1 MSGIGK
7 SYFSINYASN
17 GSILD
22 NNNKELIT
30 FDVNSGATNN
40 LQITNNST
48 GSNVSIDV
56 IGDDTD
62 IGLNLNPKGH
72 GKVNILGSASNT
84 GGIRFYGIGDN
95 KEAANHV
102 GLTVSPSLNEDIT
115 FTLPTSD
122 GTSGQVIQTDGSGAL
137 SFTTVSGG
145 GGTPGGDPN
154 EIQFNSGGSSFGGV
168 TNVTTDGNDLTIS
181 SSGSL
186 KFNDSDERI
195 SSDGDNLSIF
205 AGTNM
210 NLTATGGSINLSAN
224 SGSSSVVLD
233 NGTYLEFAGSSGGE
247 DIRADSSELTI
258 RATNDINLSP
268 GTNVNIPASKGLTFG
283 DDGENII
290 GDGTDLTVTSSN
302 LLNLT
307 PGSASNVV
315 ITQGTFCVSTETV
328 SHSGLST
335 TDSDPTAKV
344 VSTSVTL
351 FDLDNNNDYYVSYNA
366 QTGNVAGQLWH
377 VFFDNND
384 AILATIRV
392 DFGNNKLAS
401 GSGLARYLTFNTNGQ
416 SASLIYM
423 GNAWRI
429 INTGAVVS

>member
-95 KEAANHV
+95 KEATNHV
-102 GLTVSPSLNEDIT
+102 GLTVSASLDEDIT

-145 GGTPGGDPN
+145 GTPEGSDTY
-154 EIQFNSGGSSFGGV
+154 IQFNEGGSSFGASS
-168 TNVTTDGNDLTIS
+168 NLIWDDINIKLGNGNGIAFVNDTEKISGSGTDLTIDS
-181 SSGSL
+181 A
-186 KFNDSDERI
+186 NDI
-195 SSDGDNLSIF
+195 
-205 AGTNM
+205 
-210 NLTATGGSINLSAN
+210 NLTAIGSVVIPDTIPLEFGSAN
-224 SGSSSVVLD
+224 ENIVSGSSSLTI
-233 NGTYLEFAGSSGGE
+233 NSAANINLTAGSNY
-247 DIRADSSELTI
+247 D
-258 RATNDINLSP
+258 
-268 GTNVNIPASKGLTFG
+268 VKIPSNRGLIFG
-283 DDGENII
+283 DDGEKIEGN
-290 GDGTDLTVTSSN
+290 GTDLTVTSSN

-328 SHSGLST
+328 TNSGLSV
-335 TDSDPTAKV
+335 SSGSPTPKV

-351 FDLDNNNDYYVSYNA
+351 FDLGANNDYFVSYNA

-384 AILATIRV
+384 ATLATIRV
-392 DFGNNKLAS
+392 DFGANKLAS
-401 GSGLARYLTFNTNGQ
+401 GSGLAQYLTFNTNGQ

-423 GNAWRI
+423 GDAWRI
-429 INTGAVVS
+429 INTGAVVT

>member
-145 GGTPGGDPN
+145 GGGTPGGN
-154 EIQFNSGGSSFGGV
+154 NTEIQYNDNGSFEGLTSF
-168 TNVTTDGNDLTIS
+168 TTDGTNLILTSGTELQFVDTNEKIS
-181 SSGSL
+181 G
-186 KFNDSDERI
+186 N
-195 SSDGDNLSIF
+195 
-205 AGTNM
+205 GTNLTVNSGNDI
-210 NLTATGGSINLSAN
+210 NLTAIGSVVIPDTIPLEFGSVNEN
-224 SGSSSVVLD
+224 IVSGSSS
-233 NGTYLEFAGSSGGE
+233 
-247 DIRADSSELTI
+247 LTI
-258 RATNDINLSP
+258 NSATNINLTA
-268 GTNVNIPASKGLTFG
+268 GLNYDVKIPSNRGLIFG
-283 DDGENII
+283 DDGEKIEGN
-290 GDGTDLTVTSSN
+290 GTDLTVTSSN

-328 SHSGLST
+328 TNSGLSV
-335 TDSDPTAKV
+335 SSGSPTPKV

-351 FDLDNNNDYYVSYNA
+351 FDLGVNNDYFVSYNA

-384 AILATIRV
+384 ATLATIRV
-392 DFGNNKLAS
+392 DFGANKLAS
-401 GSGLARYLTFNTNGQ
+401 GSGLAQYLTFNTNGQ

-423 GNAWRI
+423 GDAWRI
-429 INTGAVVS
+429 INTGAVVT

>member
-22 NNNKELIT
+22 NNNKELLT

-95 KEAANHV
+95 KDAANHV

-137 SFTTVSGG
+137 SFTSVSGG
-145 GGTPGGDPN
+145 GGTPGGN
-154 EIQFNSGGSSFGGV
+154 NTEIQYNNGGSFAGASGIT
-168 TNVTTDGNDLTIS
+168 TNGTDLTLTSGSLLFNGTSEQISKSSSDLTI
-181 SSGSL
+181 
-186 KFNDSDERI
+186 N
-195 SSDGDNLSIF
+195 
-205 AGTNM
+205 AG
-210 NLTATGGSINLSAN
+210 
-224 SGSSSVVLD
+224 
-233 NGTYLEFAGSSGGE
+233 
-247 DIRADSSELTI
+247 
-258 RATNDINLSP
+258 NDINLSP

>member
-22 NNNKELIT
+22 NNNKELLT

-72 GKVNILGSASNT
+72 GKVNILGSTSNT

-122 GTSGQVIQTDGSGAL
+122 GTSGQVIQTDGSGVL

-145 GGTPGGDPN
+145 GGGTPGGNLN
-154 EIQFNSGGSSFGGV
+154 EIQFKSGDSSFGGV
-168 TNVTTDGNDLTIS
+168 ANVTTDGNDLTLT
-181 SSGSL
+181 SGSKL
-186 KFNDSDERI
+186 Q
-195 SSDGDNLSIF
+195 
-205 AGTNM
+205 
-210 NLTATGGSINLSAN
+210 
-224 SGSSSVVLD
+224 
-233 NGTYLEFAGSSGGE
+233 
-247 DIRADSSELTI
+247 
-258 RATNDINLSP
+258 
-268 GTNVNIPASKGLTFG
+268 FG
-283 DDGENII
+283 DAGENIVGDGADLYFNSSQSLVLAPTANVI
-290 GDGTDLTVTSSN
+290 VGSGVSVDFGDAGENIVGDGADLYINSSQSLVLAPTANVMVGSGVSIDFGDSGENISGDGTDLTVTSSN

-307 PGSASNVV
+307 PGSASNVI

-351 FDLDNNNDYYVSYNA
+351 FDLDSNNDYYVSYDA